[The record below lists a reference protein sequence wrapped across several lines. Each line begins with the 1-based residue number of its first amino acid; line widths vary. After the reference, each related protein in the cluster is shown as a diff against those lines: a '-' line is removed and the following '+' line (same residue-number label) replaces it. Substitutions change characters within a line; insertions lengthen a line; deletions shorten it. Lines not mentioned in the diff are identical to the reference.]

1 MRYPGITSRLL
12 FDQCLQVFAD
22 SIAQE
27 FAMPAPEALRQINDE
42 LARNAMTRGVR
53 LDSLIGSA
61 TRDWKGPDLA
71 DALTVAGVPAAPVQD
86 AADLLERDPQLAARG
101 HFVRLQH
108 PVMGESVYS
117 GIPYRLSRTPGR
129 LRSPAPLLGADT
141 HDVCTRLLG
150 LDEAGYRRL
159 SETGAIG

>member
-1 MRYPGITSRLL
+1 M
-12 FDQCLQVFAD
+12 
-22 SIAQE
+22 
-27 FAMPAPEALRQINDE
+27 
-42 LARNAMTRGVR
+42 
-53 LDSLIGSA
+53 
-61 TRDWKGPDLA
+61 
-71 DALTVAGVPAAPVQD
+71 PAAPVQD

-101 HFVRLQH
+101 HFVRLRH